1 MKKGENHFPSQL
13 AVWPENL
20 RPAKSKEWEANP
32 KNCPGFWMDLCLG
45 GILKHMGSR
54 HVLRKHSE
62 MSAGKCSHG
71 DILILVGGN
80 RTWKRCR

>member
-20 RPAKSKEWEANP
+20 RPVNP
-32 KNCPGFWMDLCLG
+32 RNGKQIQRIAPGFWMDLCLK

-54 HVLRKHSE
+54 HVLRKNSE
-62 MSAGKCSHG
+62 RRAGTCSHG
-71 DILILVGGN
+71 DLG
-80 RTWKRCR
+80 